1 MGARESESEPPK
13 SGNLT
18 LHPCKIE
25 TCNNFEGDE
34 ADPETIVSCQ
44 ELRDGFE
51 ARALTPTK
59 IGTGEEDIYEHVGGE
74 AKLPAVLKSL

>member
-1 MGARESESEPPK
+1 MGARESEREPPK
-13 SGNLT
+13 GGKLT
-18 LHPCKIE
+18 LHPYTIE

-51 ARALTPTK
+51 VRALMPTK
-59 IGTGEEDIYEHVGGE
+59 NWDWGRRH
-74 AKLPAVLKSL
+74 S